1 MAAAGVGRVYVRN
14 AAEQSPSLEAVRLI
28 VELASDDINAVNKR
42 GQTALHGAAY
52 NASNSM
58 IRLLVDHG
66 ARLDK
71 KDQNGKTPLAIADGE
86 PTDGVYG
93 HVNHPD
99 TVNLLRS
106 LGAQ

>member
-1 MAAAGVGRVYVRN
+1 
-14 AAEQSPSLEAVRLI
+14 
-28 VELASDDINAVNKR
+28 
-42 GQTALHGAAY
+42 
-52 NASNSM
+52 M